1 MEATKIKYVDGDATA
16 PIGDG
21 EKVIVHVCNDIGSWG
36 SGFVIAISNKW
47 KEPEAEYRL
56 KSRYNLGEYQLV
68 RVEDDIE
75 VCNMI
80 GQASTRNIPAALPP
94 VRYVAI
100 EAALNNLADELTFTR
115 VPHQLNNISVHMPK
129 IGSDRA
135 GGDWRIIE
143 RIIEVTLCE
152 AGIPVTVYNFV

>member
-1 MEATKIKYVDGDATA
+1 MGRVKTEIVYVQGDATA
-16 PIGDG
+16 PVGLG
-21 EKVIVHVCNDIGSWG
+21 EKIIVHVCNNIGAWG
-36 SGFVIAISNKW
+36 SGFVMALSSKW
-47 KEPEAEYRL
+47 KEPETAYRAHGH
-56 KSRYNLGEYQLV
+56 YNLGDYELV

-80 GQASTRNIPAALPP
+80 GQENTRNTPAVLPP

-100 EAALNNLADELTFTR
+100 EAALKRLAAEINSNLKHIT
-115 VPHQLNNISVHMPK
+115 VHMPK

-143 RIIEVTLCE
+143 RIIEVTLCD
-152 AGIPVTVYNFV
+152 AGIPVTVYNF